1 VDVIAAAA
9 ARELERWRGG
19 AYSPGV
25 DGLAVAR
32 LGEVQRRVARAAE
45 HSIDVAYAV
54 ADEKLE
60 GLLAQVDI
68 LIAYVHRW
76 GAAAVPPPPPRRR
89 GPALGP
95 SRIPEAAAPTASENR
110 SQFTALAA
118 CKCLQTAARRRVPTC
133 SPSPRWP
140 APRPLLE
147 TRGHAAGDLSVERVS
162 QAGAARLAP

>member
-68 LIAYVHRW
+68 LIAYVHRYV
-76 GAAAVPPPPPRRR
+76 GARRR
-89 GPALGP
+89 GRPAQTQQLGHLG
-95 SRIPEAAAPTASENR
+95 
-110 SQFTALAA
+110 SQFGRSIAF
-118 CKCLQTAARRRVPTC
+118 
-133 SPSPRWP
+133 
-140 APRPLLE
+140 
-147 TRGHAAGDLSVERVS
+147 
-162 QAGAARLAP
+162 